1 MCGPSPRKFSFLAS
15 CYCWECESRTQLR
28 WQGSYR
34 VRQGEKKKQMLQK
47 TKIFERRKTAKIFLW
62 KTHGKKKI
70 RAVWSSLNKTKGI
83 IATILTSIKLAWSWE
98 ISWDILRNP
107 AKWKSTENLS
117 SGDDYYKINLV
128 KSYNRWLWRCILKN
142 PMTW

>member
-1 MCGPSPRKFSFLAS
+1 MDPVPENFPFWRHAIAENVKAELNWDGKDHIESDRGKRKNKCFRRLKFLKEEKQQRYFCGKH
-15 CYCWECESRTQLR
+15 
-28 WQGSYR
+28 
-34 VRQGEKKKQMLQK
+34 M
-47 TKIFERRKTAKIFLW
+47 
-62 KTHGKKKI
+62 GKKKI